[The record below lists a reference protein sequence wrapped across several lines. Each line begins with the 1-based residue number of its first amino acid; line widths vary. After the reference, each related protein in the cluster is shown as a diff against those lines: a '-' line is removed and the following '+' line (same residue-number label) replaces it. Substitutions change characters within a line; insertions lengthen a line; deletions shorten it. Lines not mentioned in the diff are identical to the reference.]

1 MGCDSYGQVLTGKRE
16 LVAAQ
21 LAKRA
26 VCSGAEKS
34 VAIFATRN
42 MLNFAFNHNY
52 WKSYEL
58 AQRIYRDPVHN
69 IIPLRD
75 DTAEENLM
83 IRLIDTVEFQR
94 LRRIKQLGLGLYTY
108 QGAEHSRFTHSL
120 GALHLMTRILDQLSG
135 ATHIAPA
142 DRAAARAAA
151 LLHDVGHGPF
161 SHAMEKVLG
170 VHHEQMTMLSV
181 TSNETGLNAT
191 LKSFSVE
198 LPERVAAI
206 IEGTFK
212 PAALAQ
218 LVSSQLDVDRMDY
231 LLRDSLMT
239 GAKYGLYDL
248 EWIINALQ
256 IDQDADRIYV
266 TARGLHAVEEY
277 LQARYY
283 MFRQVYFHRTLRS
296 AEAVLRSA
304 LRRALELIS
313 QKKEVWCVA
322 GSAFEKLLRREPLTI
337 IEHLSMD
344 DSDVIFHAKQWQQ
357 SADAVLRDLSC
368 RFVNRRL
375 FKAIDLDMPPD
386 ERADFLND
394 ARTVVARAG
403 FAPEYYFI
411 EDRASDVPYY
421 NYYTA
426 GGVEPHI
433 YVEDG
438 YARPVIREISEVSE
452 VVRALGRGYE
462 LHRICFP
469 AEVKDEV
476 YRLYHA
482 MPSARSSANASR

>member
-1 MGCDSYGQVLTGKRE
+1 VT
-16 LVAAQ
+16 
-21 LAKRA
+21 
-26 VCSGAEKS
+26 
-34 VAIFATRN
+34 
-42 MLNFAFNHNY
+42 
-52 WKSYEL
+52 
-58 AQRIYRDPVHN
+58 QRIYRDPVHN
-69 IIPLRD
+69 IITLRD
-75 DTAEENLM
+75 DTAEEQLM
-83 IRLIDTVEFQR
+83 IHLIDTAEFQR

-120 GALHLMTRILDQLSG
+120 GALHLMTRILDRLSDRVN
-135 ATHIAPA
+135 IALE

-170 VHHEQMTMLSV
+170 VHHEQMTMLAV
-181 TSNETGLNAT
+181 TSTETELNAT
-191 LKSFSVE
+191 LRSFS
-198 LPERVAAI
+198 PEMPARVAAI
-206 IEGTFK
+206 IDGTFK

-256 IDQDADRIYV
+256 IDEAADRIYI
-266 TARGLHAVEEY
+266 TARGVHSVEEY

-304 LRRALELIS
+304 LQRALELITKGE
-313 QKKEVWCVA
+313 QVWCVA
-322 GSAFEKLLRREPLTI
+322 GSAFEKILRREPLSI
-337 IEHLSMD
+337 MEHLSMD
-344 DSDVIFHAKQWQQ
+344 DSDVIFHTKQWQQ
-357 SADAVLRDLSC
+357 ADDQVLADLSS

-386 ERADFLND
+386 ERADFLD
-394 ARTVVARAG
+394 AARTVVEQAG
-403 FAPEYYFI
+403 FLPEYYFV

-421 NYYTA
+421 GYYTA
-426 GGVEPHI
+426 DGVEPHTRI

-452 VVRALGRGYE
+452 VVRGLGHRYE

-482 MPSARSSANASR
+482 LPAAKSSAQVSRP